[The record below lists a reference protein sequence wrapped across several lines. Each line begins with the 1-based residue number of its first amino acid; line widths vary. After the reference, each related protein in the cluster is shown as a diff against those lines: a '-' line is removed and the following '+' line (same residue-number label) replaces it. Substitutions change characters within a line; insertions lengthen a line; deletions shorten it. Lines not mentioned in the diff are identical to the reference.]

1 MNSTS
6 ILCPVTPAK
15 EDVIQSTD
23 CSQCRENREDLANSS
38 GTACGNISLPVFK
51 SCSSGP
57 ETRVI
62 GPNFSAAFRGL
73 NWITPSKAG
82 VQEPQ
87 VRCWSPWVP
96 AFAGMTTE
104 GRWVLSVK
112 FLPLGP
118 SSTVQSVLCRANGP
132 CTGHN

>member
-73 NWITPSKAG
+73 NWITSSEAG
-82 VQEPQ
+82 GQA
-87 VRCWSPWVP
+87 CPWRGTGGTRIGAGSLP
-96 AFAGMTTE
+96 PGFAPDG
-104 GRWVLSVK
+104 GAL
-112 FLPLGP
+112 
-118 SSTVQSVLCRANGP
+118 A
-132 CTGHN
+132 